1 MRVHTGERAVLG
13 AAGATRMPLNCPILR
28 EPSSPLEGNGGSWE
42 AKHWTLMLCSFAV
55 KSGKIGK
62 EVKTGK
68 FEELLHAVTEA
79 T

>member
-1 MRVHTGERAVLG
+1 MHVNTGERAVLG
-13 AAGATRMPLNCPILR
+13 AAGAARMHLNCPVLR

-42 AKHWTLMLCSFAV
+42 AKHRTLMLCSFAV

-62 EVKTGK
+62 EVKSGK
-68 FEELLHAVTEA
+68 FEELLRAETEA